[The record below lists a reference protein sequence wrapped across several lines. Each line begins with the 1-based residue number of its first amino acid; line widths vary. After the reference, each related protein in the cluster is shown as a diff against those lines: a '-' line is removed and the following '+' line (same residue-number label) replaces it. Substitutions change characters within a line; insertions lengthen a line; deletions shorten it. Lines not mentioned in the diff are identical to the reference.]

1 MQLSF
6 PTQVFRRNDALGPR
20 SVDGISAV
28 LKRKALHDICQVL
41 PLNRS
46 SAFNREEVGQL
57 EVSAILVR
65 FSYKVEFNLTSIGEL
80 PEE

>member
-1 MQLSF
+1 
-6 PTQVFRRNDALGPR
+6 
-20 SVDGISAV
+20 V
-28 LKRKALHDICQVL
+28 LKRKALHDICQEL

-65 FSYKVEFNLTSIGEL
+65 FSYKVEFKLTSIGEL